1 MRISRCTDAFCA
13 CRLLQTGVRGA
24 NAIRRGNEGT
34 GTKDLFIRKPDSKNN
49 NTVLGQKTGWP
60 FLICDCHNQ
69 ILLKTQKDTKKEQH
83 TTDFLACSLQVWIKA
98 FGISRKAMCFCFESV
113 KNLRSQFKLFAESQ
127 LWMDFHDVDGLF
139 HCAKVYLCPMNRKK
153 KKTTKRQLLS
163 VPLYVPWN
171 QWIKTQDKNKVCQH
185 GLTVLER
192 QSLQGSFGIPVSPVL
207 SKWGCT
213 WNTHRYPSQN
223 DLRHA
228 RK

>member
-98 FGISRKAMCFCFESV
+98 LEFRGRPCVSV
-113 KNLRSQFKLFAESQ
+113 SKVWRIYALSSNSLQSHNCGWTFMM
-127 LWMDFHDVDGLF
+127 WMDCFTAPKSIYVQWIE
-139 HCAKVYLCPMNRKK
+139 KK
-153 KKTTKRQLLS
+153 KKLPKDSFCLCPFMFLETSESKLKTKT
-163 VPLYVPWN
+163 
-171 QWIKTQDKNKVCQH
+171 K
-185 GLTVLER
+185 
-192 QSLQGSFGIPVSPVL
+192 FA
-207 SKWGCT
+207 
-213 WNTHRYPSQN
+213 NTDWQF
-223 DLRHA
+223 
-228 RK
+228 